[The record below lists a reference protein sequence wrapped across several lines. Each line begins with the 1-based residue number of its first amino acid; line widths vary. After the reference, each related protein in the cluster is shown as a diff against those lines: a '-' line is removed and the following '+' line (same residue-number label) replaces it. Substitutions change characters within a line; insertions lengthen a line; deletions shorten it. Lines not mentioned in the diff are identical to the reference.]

1 MKILFVVNNFYASG
15 NGLSA
20 SARRTVQ
27 YLREAG
33 QEVRVLSGP
42 NLEQDSP
49 QPDYILNVIKIPV
62 FNPIITAHGYCFAG
76 ADKKIIREAVAWA
89 DLVHLEEP
97 FVIEMVAGRIA
108 RQMGVPCTA
117 TYHLHPE
124 NMFSSV
130 HLGGW
135 KFLNNTT
142 LRLWRDY
149 VFNNCSH
156 IQCPTKHVVDRLKRF
171 HFKSELREIS
181 NGIIPD
187 KCIRS
192 AEPKPDNAPV
202 NVVCI
207 GRLAVEKDQYT
218 LIKAI
223 RYSRHADRIR
233 LFFAGRGPEAEKM
246 QRQAAKLYSD
256 GVVKYAP
263 EFKFRDRDQ
272 LRELAAASDIYV
284 HCANVEVEGLSALE
298 ALQQGVVPV
307 IAQGELTATAQFAL
321 DSRSLFPAGDA
332 KALAERLDYWIEH
345 PDERLAMGR
354 RYAESMEAY
363 DIHKSIDELIEMY
376 RSAAAGRAAMAPGK

>member
-1 MKILFVVNNFYASG
+1 MKILFVVNNYYAPG

-33 QEVRVLSGP
+33 QEVRILSGP

-49 QPDYILNVIKIPV
+49 QPDYLLKVVKIPV
-62 FNPIITAHGYCFAG
+62 FDGLIKSHGYCFAG
-76 ADKKIIREAVAWA
+76 TDKAVIREAVKWA

-97 FVIEMVAGRIA
+97 FIIEMWAGRIA
-108 RQMGVPCTA
+108 KEMGVPCTG

-124 NMFSSV
+124 NLFSSV

-135 KFLNNTT
+135 KLLNNTT

-156 IQCPTKHVVDRLKRF
+156 IQCPTRHVQERLQRF
-171 HFKSELREIS
+171 HFKSELHEIS

-187 KCIRS
+187 TCISKREIP
-192 AEPKPDNAPV
+192 AADAPV
-202 NVVCI
+202 KVLCI

-218 LIKAI
+218 LLRAM
-223 RYSRHADRIR
+223 RYSRHADKVR
-233 LFFAGRGPEAEKM
+233 LIFAGRGPEADKM
-246 QRQAAKLYSD
+246 KRAAAKLYSD

-263 EFKFRDRDQ
+263 AFHFCDRDQ
-272 LRELAAASDIYV
+272 LRKLAAEADIYV

-298 ALQQGVVPV
+298 ALQQGPVPV
-307 IAQGELTATAQFAL
+307 IAQGDLTATAQFAL

-332 KALAERLDYWIEH
+332 RALAERLDYWIEY
-345 PDERLAMGR
+345 PEERIAIGPK
-354 RYAESMEAY
+354 YVESMDAY
-363 DIHKSIDELIEMY
+363 DIHKSIESLIDMFHKAC
-376 RSAAAGRAAMAPGK
+376 SA

>member
-1 MKILFVVNNFYASG
+1 MMKILFVVNNYYAPG

-33 QEVRVLSGP
+33 QEVRILSGP
-42 NLEQDSP
+42 NLEQDEP
-49 QPDYILNVIKIPV
+49 QPDYLLKVIKIPI
-62 FNPIITAHGYCFAG
+62 FDGLIRSHGYCFAG
-76 ADKKIIREAVAWA
+76 TDKAVIREALEWA

-97 FVIEMVAGRIA
+97 FIIEMVAGRMA
-108 RQMGVPCTA
+108 KEMGVPCTA

-156 IQCPTKHVVDRLKRF
+156 IQCPTRNVMERLQRF
-171 HFKSELREIS
+171 HFKSELHEIS
-181 NGIIPD
+181 NGIVPD
-187 KCIRS
+187 TCLVKREVPP
-192 AEPKPDNAPV
+192 ADAPV
-202 NVVCI
+202 KVLCV

-218 LIKAI
+218 LMRAML
-223 RYSRHADRIR
+223 YSRHADKVK

-246 QRQAAKLYSD
+246 KRAAAKLYSD

-263 EFKFRDRDQ
+263 EFGFCDREQ

-298 ALQQGVVPV
+298 ALQQGPVPV

-332 KALAERLDYWIEH
+332 RALADRLDYWIEH
-345 PDERLAMGR
+345 PEERIAMGPK
-354 RYAESMEAY
+354 YAELMDTY
-363 DIHKSIDELIEMY
+363 DIHKSIAALIDMFHK
-376 RSAAAGRAAMAPGK
+376 ACKA